1 MHGNCMAIV
10 WQNRTFN
17 ARQLGEVI
25 MDRYLRDIR
34 LKNAINLTPAN
45 SVAPLWHKVSCLLS
59 CLLSFCLMLDFTIRR
74 PVFFLFYY
82 K

>member
-1 MHGNCMAIV
+1 MAFV
-10 WQNRTFN
+10 WHLYGKTELLMCDNWGKALWIRI
-17 ARQLGEVI
+17 LGSVK
-25 MDRYLRDIR
+25 M
-34 LKNAINLTPAN
+34 KNAINLTPAN
-45 SVAPLWHKVSCLLS
+45 SVAPLWHKVS